1 MEQKKLERIGFINR
15 MENAPDRMY
24 GTLYWDNGEKYRISN
39 IDVEGD
45 MRIADVSKK
54 TGEKYIDKT
63 GVERDAYEAIGAVR
77 FDVKAGTG
85 EMVLNLDGLGP
96 VKYPLQT
103 YLDVDRN
110 GREVRKLK
118 FRNVAGARKVNAFR
132 NMFDQ
137 AAEVTEE
144 RVNDDIPY

>member
-15 MENAPDRMY
+15 VEGMPNRLY
-24 GTLYWDNGEKYRISN
+24 GTLYWDNGEKFRISN
-39 IDVEGD
+39 IDIEGD

-54 TGEKYIDKT
+54 TGGKYIDKT
-63 GVERDAYEAIGAVR
+63 GVERDEYETIGAIR
-77 FDVKAGTG
+77 FDIKVGTG
-85 EMVLNLDGLGP
+85 DMVLDLDGVGP

-118 FRNVAGARKVNAFR
+118 FRSVAGARKVNAFR

-137 AAEVTEE
+137 AAEVVEE
-144 RVNDDIPY
+144 KVNDDIPY